1 MTMPLIVAN
10 WKMNPK
16 WQDDAQQLTLGVRQ
30 ELEDLSGVRIVV
42 CPPSLYLTT
51 VRDCLAGC
59 SLHLGAQNMHHE
71 IQGAYTGEIS
81 ATMLKDIY
89 GLKPGYVIL
98 GHSERREYFSETDGM
113 VGLKVTAAIKH
124 DIRPILC
131 VGETL
136 EERQRG
142 EAEKVVHRQ
151 LVEGL
156 VDLTI
161 GPVGK
166 GAAAVGM
173 AVAYEPVWAIGTG
186 VAATPETAQEIMGGV
201 IRSVLTDLFGE
212 TEASNI
218 ALLYG
223 GSVNPANAESFMAQ
237 PAIDGALVGGASLK
251 PKDFADIVRIT
262 ARVKTLS

>member
-1 MTMPLIVAN
+1 MTTPLIVAN
-10 WKMNPK
+10 WKMNPNR
-16 WQDDAQQLTLGVRQ
+16 QDDAQQLTLEIRQ
-30 ELEDLSGVRIVV
+30 ELEDLPDVQIVV
-42 CPPSLYLTT
+42 CPPSLYLTA

-71 IQGAYTGEIS
+71 IQGAHTGEIS
-81 ATMLKDIY
+81 AAMLKDIY
-89 GLKPGYVIL
+89 GSKPGYVIL
-98 GHSERREYFSETDGM
+98 GHSERRGYFGETDEM

-136 EERQRG
+136 DERQRG
-142 EAEKVVHRQ
+142 AAETVVHRQ
-151 LVEGL
+151 LIKGL

-161 GPVGK
+161 GVAGK
-166 GAAAVGM
+166 GSTAAGM

-201 IRSVLTDLFGE
+201 IRSALADLFGE

-218 ALLYG
+218 ELLYG
-223 GSVNPANAESFMAQ
+223 GSVNLANAESFMVQ

-251 PKDFADIVRIT
+251 SQDFADIVRIA
-262 ARVKTLS
+262 ARVKGLS